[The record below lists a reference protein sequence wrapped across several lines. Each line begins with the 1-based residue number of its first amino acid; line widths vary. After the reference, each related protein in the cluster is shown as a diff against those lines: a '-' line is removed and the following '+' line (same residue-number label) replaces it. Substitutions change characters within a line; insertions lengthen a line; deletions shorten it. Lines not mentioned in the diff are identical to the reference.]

1 MSKLAMMFIGLER
14 FSAGFKRK
22 AVQVGDHRIAYS
34 EGGKGEHGQEPVVMV
49 HGFGASSDNWNR
61 MAGRL
66 TKKYRVIAP
75 DMPGWGQSTRID
87 AASYAYPEQIERLHK
102 FLGALGLH
110 RFHLIGHSMGGFISS
125 AYAAR
130 YPEEVIT
137 LTLIAPHGVTEP
149 QPGELALS
157 VAAGDNW
164 LVARNVPEFERLLNK
179 VFARRPYLPRSV
191 FKLFAAY
198 AIRGSAKSARIFA
211 DMQSN
216 DPPLEDRLPLIQA
229 PTLIIWGDQDRVLN
243 VSGAEVFRQGIKNS
257 EVMIIPGSGHMPLVE
272 NAGACARA
280 WLAFMQKA
288 QRSMGTAA

>member
-1 MSKLAMMFIGLER
+1 MSKLAMMLIGLER
-14 FSAGFKRK
+14 YQAGFRRK
-22 AVQVGDHRIAYS
+22 AVKVDNHRVAYS
-34 EGGKGEHGQEPVVMV
+34 EGGKGEPVVLV

-87 AASYAYPEQIERLHK
+87 SASYAYPEQVERLHG
-102 FLGALGLH
+102 FVAALGLR

-125 AYAAR
+125 TYAAR

-137 LTLIAPHGVTEP
+137 LGLLAPHGVAEP
-149 QPGELALS
+149 QPSELALS

-164 LVARNVPEFERLLNK
+164 LVARSVPEFERLLDK
-179 VFARRPYLPRSV
+179 VFAKRPYLPKSV

-198 AIRGSAKSARIFA
+198 AIRGSAKSSRIFA

-216 DPPLEDRLPLIQA
+216 DPPLEARLPLIKA
-229 PTLIIWGDQDRVLN
+229 PTLIIWGEQDRVLH
-243 VSGAEVFRQGIKNS
+243 VSGSEVFRQGIGNS
-257 EVMIIPGSGHMPLVE
+257 ELLVLPGVGHMPLIESARECATAWMAFVE
-272 NAGACARA
+272 ESQQTRGA
-280 WLAFMQKA
+280 
-288 QRSMGTAA
+288 AA

>member
-14 FSAGFKRK
+14 FSAGFRRK
-22 AVQVGDHRIAYS
+22 SVQLGDHRIAYS
-34 EGGKGEHGQEPVVMV
+34 EGGKGEPVVLI

-87 AASYAYPEQIERLHK
+87 STSYAYPQQVERLHE
-102 FLGALGLH
+102 FLGALGL
-110 RFHLIGHSMGGFISS
+110 RRVHLVGHSMGGFISS

-130 YPEEVIT
+130 YPEEVVT
-137 LTLIAPHGVTEP
+137 LGLIAPHGVAEP

-164 LVARNVPEFERLLNK
+164 LVARNLPEFDRLLNK
-179 VFARRPYLPRSV
+179 VFAKRPYLPKSV

-211 DMQSN
+211 EMQSN
-216 DPPLEDRLPLIQA
+216 DPTLEERLPLIQA
-229 PTLIIWGDQDRVLN
+229 PTLVIWGDQDRVLN
-243 VSGAEVFRQGIKNS
+243 VSGSEVFRKGIKSS
-257 EVMIIPGSGHMPLVE
+257 ELLVLPGIGHMPLIESARECATAWMEFVE
-272 NAGACARA
+272 KTRKSA
-280 WLAFMQKA
+280 
-288 QRSMGTAA
+288 SAAA

>member
-1 MSKLAMMFIGLER
+1 MSRMAMMFIGLER

-22 AVQVGDHRIAYS
+22 SVQIGDHRIAYS
-34 EGGKGEHGQEPVVMV
+34 EGGKGEPVILV

-61 MAGRL
+61 MAARL

-87 AASYAYPEQIERLHK
+87 STSYAYPQQVERLHQ
-102 FLGALGLH
+102 FLSALGLK

-130 YPEEVIT
+130 YPEEVVT
-137 LTLIAPHGVTEP
+137 LGLIAPHGVTEP

-164 LVARNVPEFERLLNK
+164 LVARNIPEFERLLDK
-179 VFARRPYLPRSV
+179 VFAKRPYMPKSV
-191 FKLFAAY
+191 LKLFAAY

-211 DMQSN
+211 EMQTN
-216 DPPLEDRLPLIQA
+216 DPTLEERLSLVQA
-229 PTLIIWGDQDRVLN
+229 PTLIIWGEQDRVLH
-243 VSGAEVFRQGIKNS
+243 VSGAEVFRRGIRNS
-257 EVMIIPGSGHMPLVE
+257 ELLLQPGIGHMPLIE
-272 NAGACARA
+272 SARECAAA
-280 WLAFMQKA
+280 WLAFVDKSRQA
-288 QRSMGTAA
+288 RGAAA

>member
-14 FSAGFKRK
+14 FSAGFRRNSI
-22 AVQVGDHRIAYS
+22 QLGDHQIAYS
-34 EGGKGEHGQEPVVMV
+34 EGGKGEPVVLI
-49 HGFGASSDNWNR
+49 HGFSASSDNWNR

-87 AASYAYPEQIERLHK
+87 AASYAYPEQIARLHE
-102 FLGALGLH
+102 FLGALGLR

-125 AYAAR
+125 AYTAR
-130 YPEEVIT
+130 YPEEVTT

-179 VFARRPYLPRSV
+179 VFAKRPYMPKSV
-191 FKLFAAY
+191 LKLFAAY

-216 DPPLEDRLPLIQA
+216 DPPLEERLPLIQA

-257 EVMIIPGSGHMPLVE
+257 ELLVQPGIGHMPLIE
-272 NAGACARA
+272 SARECANA
-280 WLAFMQKA
+280 WLVFVEKSRQA
-288 QRSMGTAA
+288 RGAAA

>member
-1 MSKLAMMFIGLER
+1 MSKLAMMLIGLER
-14 FSAGFKRK
+14 FSAGFRRNSI
-22 AVQVGDHRIAYS
+22 QVGDHRIAYS
-34 EGGKGEHGQEPVVMV
+34 EGGKGEPVVVV

-87 AASYAYPEQIERLHK
+87 AASYAYPEQIERLHQ
-102 FLGALGLH
+102 FLGALGLR

-137 LTLIAPHGVTEP
+137 LTLIAPHGIAEP

-157 VAAGDNW
+157 VAAGENW
-164 LVARNVPEFERLLNK
+164 LVPRNVPEFERLLDK
-179 VFARRPYLPRSV
+179 VFARRPYVPRSV

-243 VSGAEVFRQGIKNS
+243 VSGAEVFRQGIKSS